1 MTITPNYRN
10 SLIIPFLAALALYA
24 TGCGPAKTAVKPR
37 SDPQAQY
44 LKGSAAL
51 SGERYDDAEAAFKDI
66 LEEHPL
72 SPYAVEAEL
81 LIGDVYYGMGKYDE
95 AAAFY
100 TNFAALHPA
109 HPRASYALFQKGMSY
124 LRGVL
129 TIDRDQTATKKALF
143 AIEDLISAH
152 PQSQFDGA
160 AREIAGFLRTR
171 LAEREFYVGRFYF
184 KGKNYKGALA
194 RFRDLLKDYPE
205 AGYSDQALYYI
216 GESYLRLGEDG
227 LAREVFTTLVT
238 DFPESPYASG
248 ARTRLR
254 QEG

>member
-1 MTITPNYRN
+1 MAITQKYKI
-10 SLIIPFLAALALYA
+10 SLIIMFLASLALYA
-24 TGCGPAKTAVKPR
+24 AGCGPAKTAVKPR
-37 SDPQAQY
+37 TDPQAQY
-44 LKGSAAL
+44 LKGSVAL
-51 SGERYDDAEAAFKDI
+51 SGERYEDAETAFKDI

-129 TIDRDQTATKKALF
+129 TIDRDQTSTKKALF
-143 AIEDLISAH
+143 AIEDLISAY

-194 RFRDLLKDYPE
+194 RFRDLLKEYPE